1 MFIITAFNDFIQWFQ
16 TGDKPT
22 EQQFG
27 NTLFSLR
34 HKNDKIT
41 LNDLE
46 DGVKDAINA
55 TAINTNKYKFWID
68 GTTDVIEADEY
79 KIVPTDYVLN
89 NANLLIKSSINST
102 NIAGLIFYK
111 KGVMQVAGNVVCKG
125 NSSLSVNGKLYVGGF
140 IFFGDTPNITGI
152 TNISFTP
159 TEASNVPTPESGCF
173 VVFMD
178 DNSDYKK
185 KDSTGAVTNF

>member
-1 MFIITAFNDFIQWFQ
+1 MFTITDFNVFIQWFQ

-79 KIVPTDYVLN
+79 KVVPTDYVLN

-140 IFFGDTPNITGI
+140 IFFGDIPNITGI

-159 TEASNVPTPESGCF
+159 TEASIVPTPDSGCF